1 MPVDRRGE
9 QVDEGVGEGHRREH
23 RDELVEAER
32 ADPQSPTAELVDE
45 HGRRQ
50 QQNRQN
56 VEDECAHVRDVPVPQ
71 GHSVEPVIA
80 VRHEQ
85 CDEGEQTREEKEQ
98 ITQSQRTDESGARRL
113 LRRRCRAELA
123 RRRSVGSGG
132 GPVGTRS
139 RTIGPGR
146 RSVLGRTG
154 AVGGRGR
161 GVLTGCRT
169 EGRRAV
175 LLPGCGAVGRTGSRP
190 ERPRARSV
198 GRWLAAGLGHVLPRL
213 LRGLILPRLW
223 SGPGWMLRRT
233 HRLLHSISGKGNS
246 VAVSVRDTDPDRLWS
261 HPCRTQGPCALI
273 HALRALRMLRFARC
287 GCPFVTLT
295 TFGPLWL
302 PPPPPLIAENFAV
315 RPRQAGIQCN

>member
-1 MPVDRRGE
+1 
-9 QVDEGVGEGHRREH
+9 
-23 RDELVEAER
+23 
-32 ADPQSPTAELVDE
+32 
-45 HGRRQ
+45 
-50 QQNRQN
+50 
-56 VEDECAHVRDVPVPQ
+56 
-71 GHSVEPVIA
+71 
-80 VRHEQ
+80 
-85 CDEGEQTREEKEQ
+85 GEQTREEKEQ

-132 GPVGTRS
+132 GPEGTRS

-146 RSVLGRTG
+146 RSVLGRCGAIGARGRSVLGRTG
-154 AVGGRGR
+154 AVGARRRGGR
-161 GVLTGCRT
+161 TGSRT
-169 EGRRAV
+169 VGRRVV
-175 LLPGCGAVGRTGSRP
+175 LLPGRGAVGRTGSRPEPPRGRSVCGRTVAVGCRWRGVLSGCRTGGRRGVLRPGRGAVGRTGSRP

-273 HALRALRMLRFARC
+273 HALRALRMLRLARC
-287 GCPFVTLT
+287 GCPSVTLT
-295 TFGPLWL
+295 TFG
-302 PPPPPLIAENFAV
+302 
-315 RPRQAGIQCN
+315 

>member
-1 MPVDRRGE
+1 
-9 QVDEGVGEGHRREH
+9 
-23 RDELVEAER
+23 
-32 ADPQSPTAELVDE
+32 
-45 HGRRQ
+45 
-50 QQNRQN
+50 
-56 VEDECAHVRDVPVPQ
+56 
-71 GHSVEPVIA
+71 
-80 VRHEQ
+80 
-85 CDEGEQTREEKEQ
+85 
-98 ITQSQRTDESGARRL
+98 
-113 LRRRCRAELA
+113 CRAELA

-146 RSVLGRTG
+146 RSVLGRCGAIGARGRSVLGRTG
-154 AVGGRGR
+154 AVGARCR
-161 GVLTGCRT
+161 GVLTGCGT
-169 EGRRAV
+169 VGRSGV
-175 LLPGCGAVGRTGSRP
+175 LLPGRGAAGRP

-273 HALRALRMLRFARC
+273 HSLRALRMLRLARC
-287 GCPFVTLT
+287 GCPSVTLT
-295 TFGPLWL
+295 TFGPLRL